1 MDNNYDLSRFLE
13 AQESTYHK
21 ALVELRNG
29 KKETHWMW
37 FVFPQ
42 IIGLGLSP
50 TSKFYAIKDI
60 QEADLYLHH
69 PILGKR
75 IIEISNVLL
84 GLKDLSARDIFGQ
97 PDDSKLQ
104 SCMTLFNSLE
114 DTDAVFLDV
123 IQRYY
128 NGKKDEHTL
137 EILGIL

>member
-13 AQESTYHK
+13 AQENTYSK

-37 FVFPQ
+37 FIFPQ
-42 IIGLGLSP
+42 ITGLGLSP

-60 QEADLYLHH
+60 KEADLYLHH

-75 IIEISNVLL
+75 LIEISSVLL
-84 GLKDLSARDIFGQ
+84 ELKDLTARDIFGQ

-104 SCMTLFNSLE
+104 SCMTLFTSLE
-114 DTDAVFLDV
+114 DTNAVFSDV
-123 IQRYY
+123 IERYY
-128 NGKKDEHTL
+128 NGKKDEYTL

>member
-13 AQESTYHK
+13 AQENTYSK

-37 FVFPQ
+37 FIFPQ

-60 QEADLYLHH
+60 KEADLFLHH

-75 IIEISNVLL
+75 LIEISSVLL
-84 GLKDLSARDIFGQ
+84 ELKDLTARDIFGQ

-104 SCMTLFNSLE
+104 SCMTLFTSLE
-114 DTDAVFLDV
+114 DTNAVFSDV
-123 IQRYY
+123 IERYY
-128 NGKKDEHTL
+128 NGKKDEYTL

>member
-13 AQESTYHK
+13 AQENTYSK
-21 ALVELRNG
+21 ALVELING

-37 FVFPQ
+37 FIFPQ

-60 QEADLYLHH
+60 KEADLFLHH

-75 IIEISNVLL
+75 LIEISSVLL
-84 GLKDLSARDIFGQ
+84 ELKDLTARDIFGQ

-104 SCMTLFNSLE
+104 SCMTLFTSLE
-114 DTDAVFLDV
+114 DTNAVFSDV
-123 IQRYY
+123 IERYY
-128 NGKKDEHTL
+128 NGKKDEYTL